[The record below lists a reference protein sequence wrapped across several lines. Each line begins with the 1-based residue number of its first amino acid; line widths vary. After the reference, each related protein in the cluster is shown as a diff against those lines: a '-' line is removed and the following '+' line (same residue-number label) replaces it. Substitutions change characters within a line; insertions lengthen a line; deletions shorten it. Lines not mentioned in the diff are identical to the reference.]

1 MVKLYIK
8 QIIFNVL
15 YNLVSINP
23 SCVCQFYIL
32 VNLKLSENV
41 LGKMISCMKKILKVL
56 ITHYRNDRKT

>member
-1 MVKLYIK
+1 MVKLYIN

-23 SCVCQFYIL
+23 WCVYQFYIL

-41 LGKMISCMKKILKVL
+41 LGKMISCMKNILKVL

>member
-1 MVKLYIK
+1 MVKLYIN

-23 SCVCQFYIL
+23 SCVCQFYIF